1 MKKIF
6 KIVLSYL
13 LISFN
18 TYVFSN
24 ENNNENHLKI
34 GVLAPFS
41 GEFKDLGETVLYSVN
56 LAIHNINDR
65 SIRIFPKDSGSN
77 KEKIIE
83 SCREFRDEGIKII
96 IGPIDSSFISEL
108 DEFDDLIFLSLSNIN
123 TILRS
128 NIIMMGINLESQLL
142 AINKFIKK
150 SDKKKTLILY
160 PNNDFSKHVEKNL
173 NIINSSS
180 KKLFKYSND
189 PKKLTSQIEK
199 ITNYKQ
205 RKRNLETR
213 IKQLEKSDL
222 NKDLKELNLLKQR
235 HTLGKVNFDSIIII
249 DFGNGLK
256 SVLTSLAYTDVLEK
270 DVLIIAANQ
279 WFDESILKETS
290 INNFYFPSINLKNL
304 REFQMNFF
312 QTYNFR
318 PNEIA
323 LLSYDSVGLIYYI
336 WKKNIKINSTKDF
349 NLKKEIKGKIGEFKI
364 VNNKVI
370 QNLSIYELK
379 DKKFVKNSF

>member
-108 DEFDDLIFLSLSNIN
+108 NEFDDLIFLSLSNIN

-173 NIINSSS
+173 NIISSSS